1 MGLRGK
7 FLYTIA
13 GNFAR
18 LQLIEPGRN
27 DQFSRS
33 IIKVAVISVFTAL
46 SLSTNYLM
54 IDAPNIKLMDSLI
67 FIAGFLFGLDVG
79 VATAVSVWLVY
90 GFVNPYGQDGV
101 VLLLFLIA
109 GECFYAVAG
118 ALLRRTTRPWRMFT
132 SWGFWHSVIV
142 FGGLGLVTTFAYDAL
157 TNFATY
163 LFLANS
169 LYQAFLIG
177 MITGAPFAILHE
189 LSNTFFFATIVPSA
203 IYAAQRSRVGLG
215 GN

>member
-1 MGLRGK
+1 MP
-7 FLYTIA
+7 A
-13 GNFAR
+13 CN
-18 LQLIEPGRN
+18 LIKPGRS

-33 IIKVAVISVFTAL
+33 IIKMAVVSVFTAM

-90 GFVNPYGQDGV
+90 GFVNPYGQDGI
-101 VLLLFLIA
+101 VLLLFLIV
-109 GECFYAVAG
+109 GECFYAIAG
-118 ALLRRTTRPWRMFT
+118 AVLRRTTRPSRMFAN
-132 SWGFWHSVIV
+132 WGFWHSVTV
-142 FGGLGLVTTFAYDAL
+142 FGGLGLLITFAYDAL

-177 MITGAPFAILHE
+177 LITGAPFAILHE
-189 LSNTFFFATIVPSA
+189 LSNMFFFATIVPGA
-203 IYAAQRSRVGLG
+203 IYAAQRSRLG
-215 GN
+215 FGES

>member
-1 MGLRGK
+1 
-7 FLYTIA
+7 
-13 GNFAR
+13 
-18 LQLIEPGRN
+18 
-27 DQFSRS
+27 
-33 IIKVAVISVFTAL
+33 
-46 SLSTNYLM
+46 
-54 IDAPNIKLMDSLI
+54 
-67 FIAGFLFGLDVG
+67 
-79 VATAVSVWLVY
+79 
-90 GFVNPYGQDGV
+90 
-101 VLLLFLIA
+101 
-109 GECFYAVAG
+109 
-118 ALLRRTTRPWRMFT
+118 MFT

-203 IYAAQRSRVGLG
+203 IYAAQRSRLGLG

>member
-1 MGLRGK
+1 MWLKGK

-33 IIKVAVISVFTAL
+33 IMKVAVIAVFTAL

-90 GFVNPYGQDGV
+90 GFVNPYGQDGI

-118 ALLRRTTRPWRMFT
+118 ALLRRTTRPWRMF
-132 SWGFWHSVIV
+132 
-142 FGGLGLVTTFAYDAL
+142 
-157 TNFATY
+157 
-163 LFLANS
+163 
-169 LYQAFLIG
+169 
-177 MITGAPFAILHE
+177 
-189 LSNTFFFATIVPSA
+189 
-203 IYAAQRSRVGLG
+203 
-215 GN
+215 